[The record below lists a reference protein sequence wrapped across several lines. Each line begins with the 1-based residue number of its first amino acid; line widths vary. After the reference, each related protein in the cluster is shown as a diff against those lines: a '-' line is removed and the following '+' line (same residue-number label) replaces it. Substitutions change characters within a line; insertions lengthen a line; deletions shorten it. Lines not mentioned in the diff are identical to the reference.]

1 MSRIPILLV
10 RNLDSGGWFHT
21 WDASTP
27 FVPLYKVKRGEKCF
41 LGLNRTQQSGGR
53 GARLSVM
60 ARKFSLNTA
69 GIPTL
74 KQVLVAVPSGT
85 IYDHKVRETTGVVT
99 LSAAEEN
106 DAATVRKHEIG
117 GVKTLTEA

>member
-1 MSRIPILLV
+1 
-10 RNLDSGGWFHT
+10 
-21 WDASTP
+21 
-27 FVPLYKVKRGEKCF
+27 
-41 LGLNRTQQSGGR
+41 
-53 GARLSVM
+53 M